1 MVPKPL
7 ARVCKQASRQL
18 ESTQLSAAAV
28 GEGGRGVE
36 KANVVVG
43 GAGCKRGGVCVGG
56 WGGCLNGATSV
67 FVILSSKKSTKTSS
81 T

>member
-36 KANVVVG
+36 KANVFVG
-43 GAGCKRGGVCVGG
+43 GAGCKGWCVCVG